1 MAKKE
6 VCMSIYFMNGNLS
19 VIQFSFKVHMRS
31 AICLNSFNFIFSG
44 EAFME
49 GKPVLLIVCAI
60 FVYSTI
66 SIYLFLKVLGT
77 PCARAN
83 VDLNKA

>member
-1 MAKKE
+1 MHVDIFYEWKFI
-6 VCMSIYFMNGNLS
+6 CYSIF
-19 VIQFSFKVHMRS
+19 IQVHMRS

-66 SIYLFLKVLGT
+66 SIYLFLKVLYT